1 MNLDEQIFIR
11 KQAGKKKDAI
21 RVSKEEDIP
30 EELKGAIKIVDINDI
45 PEDFMDE
52 EKAPEKRKNVI
63 EKIKQDR
70 LAVCLD
76 CVEGTEYAPL
86 GSVIGYEPS
95 NNTKSGIN
103 TWHIANAATNL
114 IEENGIFYTK
124 ATVLPAQRVG
134 EELPKFMEGS
144 QVFRNEDGSWTV
156 ITSWGQSTGFPGE
169 AYFIRYGTHE
179 DGTPSVNILTKSE
192 ESYNA
197 YFVCDESGNIIGQ
210 LSQIDPYIE
219 KDNEDIQTHGRTR

>member
-21 RVSKEEDIP
+21 RVSREEDIP
-30 EELKGAIKIVDINDI
+30 DELKGAIKIVDGML
-45 PEDFMDE
+45 E
-52 EKAPEKRKNVI
+52 
-63 EKIKQDR
+63 
-70 LAVCLD
+70 LD
-76 CVEGTEYAPL
+76 CVEGVERAPL
-86 GSVIGYEPS
+86 GSVIGYEKS

-114 IEENGIFYTK
+114 IEENGVFYTK

-156 ITSWGQSTGFPGE
+156 ITSWGQSTGYPGE

-192 ESYNA
+192 ESYKA
-197 YFVCDESGNIIGQ
+197 YYVCDENGNIIAQ

-219 KDNEDIQTHGRTR
+219 KDNTEDQTKGRSR

>member
-1 MNLDEQIFIR
+1 MNLDEQLFIR

-21 RVSKEEDIP
+21 RVSRVKDIP
-30 EELKGAIKIVDINDI
+30 EELKEAIKIVDTKDI
-45 PEDFMDE
+45 PEEFMNE
-52 EKAPEKRKNVI
+52 ENASESRKKVI
-63 EKIKQDR
+63 EQIKQDG

-76 CVEGTEYAPL
+76 CVEGAEYAPL
-86 GSVIGYEPS
+86 GSVIGYEKS

-103 TWHIANAATNL
+103 TWHISNAATNL
-114 IEENGIFYTK
+114 IEENGVFYTK

-134 EELPKFMEGS
+134 EEIPNFMKGS

-156 ITSWGQSTGFPGE
+156 ITSWGQSTGLPGE
-169 AYFIRYGTHE
+169 AYFIRYGTHK

-197 YFVCDESGNIIGQ
+197 YYVCDKNGNIIGQ

-219 KDNEDIQTHGRTR
+219 KENEDIQTHGKVR